1 MVDSKNE
8 TSITIALVMRTIE
21 SFDSLYTSKNLTSL
35 ENKETLPYRKKKLKT
50 IYRPVAPKMF

>member
-1 MVDSKNE
+1 MQ
-8 TSITIALVMRTIE
+8 TIE

-50 IYRPVAPKMF
+50 IYRPAAPKMF